1 MYLSAEHISGAL
13 EELRCVHPFY
23 GITFVACKKAGLGV
37 GEPEEGFSVDA
48 ATRLHMEEH
57 HKPVPG
63 SNHFFQPFYKS
74 AGKWLAPKYP
84 SSGLQAI
91 NTQSFALA
99 FMHKPNT
106 NSWAWAH
113 NYVDYLEAKLPSSRL
128 IPTFA
133 LCVWL
138 YRRHD
143 LARDYSPSALISKF
157 VSDYHIRSDEQDQLF
172 DISIPAY
179 ANTPLA
185 KRVVSWED
193 LSLPRPR
200 DVEPASGGRLA
211 YLRVKGAGPVS
222 SMEVEPAERLTLIAG
237 DNGLG
242 KTFLLDC
249 AWWALT
255 GSWAGMPAA
264 AREDGG
270 RQVSIEFT
278 VRGVQGGQQLPRRV
292 RYDWKS
298 LNWEDHPGS
307 DTLAGLVVY
316 ACVDGSYAVWD
327 PVGQE
332 RASVYAREEV
342 WDGVMEGDRKIEGL
356 VRDWRNWQTDGDGAT
371 FRTFRTVLEGLSPS
385 DLGVL
390 TPGPMA
396 RIPHDRR
403 EIPTIVH
410 RYGQVPIV
418 YASAAVKRVLSLAYL
433 MVWAW
438 SEHRIHCRMAK
449 REPERRMVVLIDEI
463 EAHLHPRWQR
473 QLLPALVNVVRHLGE
488 QVEAQLIVSTHS
500 PLVMAST
507 ETIFADGKDVL
518 MHLDLEDR
526 VVALRKLDH
535 VKYGKVDRWL
545 TSPVFGLEY
554 PRSVAAEEAIREARR
569 LQKGGVEPTAKSVR
583 LVSDRLCSSLAD
595 DDDFWP
601 RWIGFAERYGVEL

>member
-1 MYLSAEHISGAL
+1 MYLSAEHINAAL
-13 EELRCVHPFY
+13 AELRYVQPFY
-23 GITFVACKKAGLGV
+23 GITFLACKKAGLGV
-37 GEPEEGFSVDA
+37 GEPDEGFSVDA
-48 ATRLHMEEH
+48 AIRRHMEEH

-63 SNHFFQPFYKS
+63 SKHFFQPFYKS

-84 SSGLQAI
+84 SSSLRAI
-91 NTQSFALA
+91 NRQRFADSFR
-99 FMHKPNT
+99 HDPNT
-106 NSWAWAH
+106 NSWAWAR
-113 NYVDYLEAKLPSSRL
+113 NYVDYLAAKLPSSRL
-128 IPTFA
+128 IPAFA

-138 YRRHD
+138 YRRDD
-143 LARDYSPSALISKF
+143 LAGDYSPSALISKF
-157 VSDYHIRSDEQDQLF
+157 VSDYHIRSDEQDRLF
-172 DISIPAY
+172 DMSTPAY

-185 KRVVSWED
+185 ERAVSWED
-193 LSLPRPR
+193 LSLPRPP
-200 DVEPASGGRLA
+200 DMEPPSGGRLA
-211 YLRVKGAGPVS
+211 GLRVTSAGPMS
-222 SMEVEPAERLTLIAG
+222 PMEIELAERLTLIAG

-264 AREDGG
+264 AREDGD
-270 RQVSIEFT
+270 QVSIEYA
-278 VRGVQGGQQLPRRV
+278 VRGVHGREQLRRSV
-292 RYDWKS
+292 RYDWES
-298 LNWEDHPGS
+298 WDWEDHPGS

-327 PVGQE
+327 PIGQE
-332 RASVYAREEV
+332 PASVYAREEV
-342 WDGVMEGDRKIEGL
+342 WDGVTEGDRKIEGL
-356 VRDWRNWQTDGDGAT
+356 VRDWRNWQTDGDGANFGT
-371 FRTFRTVLEGLSPS
+371 FRAVLEGLSPS

-390 TPGPMA
+390 EPGPMT

-488 QVEAQLIVSTHS
+488 QVEAQLIISTHS
-500 PLVMAST
+500 PLVMASS
-507 ETIFADGKDVL
+507 ETMFAEGKDAL
-518 MHLDLEDR
+518 MHLELRDGAI
-526 VVALRKLDH
+526 ALNKLDH
-535 VKYGKVDRWL
+535 TKYGKVDRWL

-554 PRSVAAEEAIREARR
+554 PRSVDAEEAIKEARR
-569 LQKGGVEPTAKSVR
+569 LQKGEVKPTPESVHS
-583 LVSDRLCSSLAD
+583 VSDRLCSSLAD